1 MVSNLR
7 GAVLMTGLLGL
18 LSSPALAGPKEDA
31 KRLYGEAKAA
41 WEVENDPGRA
51 AELFQQSYVLHPHP
65 GIALAVARTS
75 LAAQRYESALDAYAL
90 YEQEKARMP
99 ASLRVDVASEIE
111 EARLGI
117 VGKAPAEVA
126 ENRTSPGGASE
137 RQVERLQAIV
147 DQLTALSV
155 ELQATATEATVETA
169 PIEAVPPTR
178 SAVAAGGTLP
188 TTTPELDIFSEET
201 RSVSRYGQ
209 PLLEAPATVTVLTAE
224 DIRMSGASNVPDVLR
239 RVVGVD
245 VMQLSAA
252 QPDLS
257 IRGFNRALANKVLVL
272 VDGRSVYQDI
282 LATPIWATIP
292 VMLEEIER
300 IEVVRGPASAVYG
313 ANAVTGVVN
322 IITRA
327 PGTGSNLVHLEGG
340 GPGYS
345 RGTVVTTGRH
355 GDLATRLSAGFQQA
369 GRWSTNEP
377 VLEDGPYVS
386 YFDDPS
392 RALGVVMANGRVD
405 RRLGE
410 VGSMSLSAGYSGGI
424 SEFYVFG
431 RMGDFGLDFDSAY
444 ARADLSV
451 GPIHVRSFY
460 NKFVAET
467 GPFTRFAGEESLPTF
482 VDSDTVDG
490 EVEFIQQFEGAN
502 VDHHIV
508 GGVGYRF
515 KKIAWGY
522 LANDGANADEHH
534 ARVFIQEEAALG
546 DFTKEGW
553 RPFRLVG
560 SLRFDRHPLVD
571 DPLKTFSPRGAAVWR
586 FHDRRSARITSG
598 TAFRAPSQMESYLEL
613 YQPVEGAN
621 GYAVQTL
628 GDQSLL
634 PERVFTVEAGIHDES
649 SDIHSAD
656 VTVYMNEVRDL
667 IGLTDVDGSQ
677 FTDVLPDREVIAAGA
692 TSFTNVEGVYR
703 GFGAEL
709 EGRLYPVR
717 GLDLYGNV
725 ALGRISQN
733 VAGTVLPESSMS
745 TVKVNAGVVV
755 RTPWRTDLATH
766 VHYLSDQSWAE
777 RDFNESGQVEIT
789 DMPIPGRTVL
799 VAKVAAHPLANE
811 DLELAMTGWNL
822 LALAE
827 GGSFQEHP
835 LGQDVGA
842 RWFGSATWRF

>member
-1 MVSNLR
+1 MRSKLR

-18 LSSPALAGPKEDA
+18 LSSPAWAGPKEDA
-31 KRLYGEAKAA
+31 KRLYGEAKTA
-41 WEVENDPGRA
+41 WEVENNPGRA
-51 AELFQQSYVLHPHP
+51 AELFQQAYLLHPHP

-75 LAAQRYESALDAYAL
+75 LAAQRYEEALDAYAT
-90 YEQEKARMP
+90 YEREKAQMP
-99 ASLRVDVASEIE
+99 VQLQVDVAGEIE
-111 EARLGI
+111 AARAALLGT
-117 VGKAPAEVA
+117 ATPTRPDTSVA
-126 ENRTSPGGASE
+126 GGGASVE
-137 RQVERLQAIV
+137 QVERLQSIV

-155 ELQATATEATVETA
+155 DLQAA
-169 PIEAVPPTR
+169 
-178 SAVAAGGTLP
+178 AVAQTTGSTP
-188 TTTPELDIFSEET
+188 TASTVPADAPPVSDSRVATTAPELDIFSEET

-327 PGTGSNLVHLEGG
+327 PGTGSNLVHMEGG
-340 GPGYS
+340 APGYA
-345 RGTVVTTGRH
+345 RGTVVATGRR
-355 GDLATRLSAGFQQA
+355 GDTATRLSAGFHQA
-369 GRWSTNEP
+369 GRWSTSEP
-377 VLEDGPYVS
+377 VVDGGPYVS

-392 RALGVVMANGRVD
+392 RALGIVMANGRVD

-410 VGSMSLSAGYSGGI
+410 VGSMSLSGGYSGGI

-431 RMGDFGLDFDSAY
+431 RMGDFALDFDSAY
-444 ARADLSV
+444 ARADLSL
-451 GPIHVRSFY
+451 GPVHVRSFY

-467 GPFTRFAGEESLPTF
+467 GLFTRFAGEDSLPTF

-490 EVEFIQQFEGAN
+490 EVEFIQRFEGAN

-522 LANDGANADEHH
+522 LADDGANADEHH

-546 DFTKEGW
+546 AFTESGW

-571 DPLKTFSPRGAAVWR
+571 DPLKTVSPRAAAVWR
-586 FHDRRSARITSG
+586 FHERRSARITGG

-613 YQPVEGAN
+613 YQPVQGAN

-628 GDQSLL
+628 GDQDLL
-634 PERVFTVEAGIHDES
+634 PERVFTVEAGLHDES

-667 IGLTDVDGSQ
+667 IGLTDVDGSR
-677 FTDVLPDREVIAAGA
+677 FTDVLPEREVIAAGA
-692 TSFTNVEGVYR
+692 TSFTNELGVYR
-703 GFGAEL
+703 GFGAEV
-709 EGRLYPVR
+709 EGRLYPVQ

-733 VAGTVLPESSMS
+733 VQGVVVPESSMS
-745 TVKVNAGVVV
+745 SVKVNAGVVV

-766 VHYLSDQSWAE
+766 VHYVSDQTWAE
-777 RDFNESGQVEIT
+777 RDFNENGQVEIT

-799 VAKVAAHPLANE
+799 VAKVAARPMADE
-811 DLELAMTGWNL
+811 DLELAVTGWNL
-822 LALAE
+822 LALAD

-835 LGQDVGA
+835 LGQNVGA